1 MKDKI
6 NSLIISIE
14 DSKLSIIYFFISFL
28 FVLFLRNFFEIYSD
42 QNCISLRCFAH
53 YNFGFFWLATLL
65 MLVFHL
71 VLKVPMA
78 RISRLIFGLFVIIW
92 VAPLAD
98 LIISSGQ
105 EKMSYLE
112 PGRHKDLWKHFV
124 TFWGVDDYATGAT
137 MGIRIEVALVLLG
150 CFYYSKVFL
159 KKSLVRTLFFIFLV
173 YSSIF
178 LYGMFPFLG
187 VGFLESFN
195 IYYQGISPD
204 LHSDF
209 YLFLIFFNCCFL
221 FYFFNK
227 KYFFEIFK
235 DLRFLRLF
243 YYQLIFI
250 LGLVFAFDQMQVQQW
265 RLSQTL
271 FFDVFGVAASL
282 FFSILFSILVN
293 NFYDLEIDIVSNS
306 QRPSVKGE
314 IPKSTLRALSI
325 FCLIFSII
333 YSSHVNFESFFYILI
348 FTGIYYLYSAPPLRL
363 KRIPFFS
370 KFLVAINSFVLFAL
384 GYFTV
389 SRSVYI
395 PLDLGLFIIMALS
408 LCLHFIDIKD
418 YEGDLKAGVKTLP
431 TLVGLK
437 KSKIYIGLFFVFSYC
452 LAYFPLKKVFN
463 YPKEVIMG
471 LLFLGCLQ
479 FYFINRKK
487 YSETPIFMTFFSGL
501 VIVYL
506 FKELI

>member
-1 MKDKI
+1 LKDRI
-6 NSLIISIE
+6 NHFIISIQ
-14 DSKLSIIYFFISFL
+14 DSKLPIIYFFISFV
-28 FVLFLRNFFEIYSD
+28 FVLLIRNFFEIYSD
-42 QNCISLRCFAH
+42 QNCVSLRCFAH
-53 YNFGFFWLATLL
+53 YNYGFFWLATLL

-71 VLKVPMA
+71 VLKVPMGKV
-78 RISRLIFGLFVIIW
+78 SRLIFAFFAIIW

-112 PGRHKDLWKHFV
+112 PGRHENLWKHFL
-124 TFWGVDDYATGAT
+124 TFWGVDDYTTGAT
-137 MGIRIEVALVLLG
+137 TGIRIEVALVLLG
-150 CFYYSKVFL
+150 CFYYAKSFL
-159 KKSLVRTLFFIFLV
+159 KQGLIRSLLFILLV

-187 VGFLESFN
+187 TGFLDGFN
-195 IYYQGISPD
+195 IYYHGITPD

-227 KYFFEIFK
+227 KYFVEIFK

-243 YYQLIFI
+243 YYQLIFV
-250 LGLVFAFDQMQVQQW
+250 LGLMFAFNQLEIQQW

-271 FFDVFGVAASL
+271 FFDVFGVLVSI

-293 NFYDLEIDIVSNS
+293 NTYDLEIDKLTNS

-314 IPKSTLRALSI
+314 IPNSTLKSLSI
-325 FCLIFSII
+325 FCLIFALV
-333 YSSHVNFESFFYILI
+333 YSSHVNFESLFYILI

-363 KRIPFFS
+363 KRVPFFS
-370 KFLVAINSFVLFAL
+370 KFLVAINSFVLFIL
-384 GYFTV
+384 GHYTV
-389 SRSVYI
+389 AKSLYI
-395 PLDLGLFIIMALS
+395 PLDIGVFIILALS

-418 YEGDLKAGVKTLP
+418 YEGDLNAGIKTLP

-437 KSKIYIGLFFVFSYC
+437 KAKIYIGLFFILSYV
-452 LAYFPLKKVFN
+452 LAYFPLKKIFN
-463 YPKEVIMG
+463 YPSSVLIP
-471 LLFLGCLQ
+471 LAVLGCLQ

-487 YSETPIFMTFFSGL
+487 YSEIPIFMNFFST
-501 VIVYL
+501 VIIIYL
-506 FKELI
+506 FQEVL